1 MRRNKLIKLDYV
13 WLIIYLN
20 MSVSLS
26 LKEVS
31 NLTYDPINSNF
42 ITSGEGI
49 EVSNE
54 KESKLYNIP
63 KFGKKNEENFSD
75 CPVNDTLRFEYN
87 NLSKKYYI
95 SPTGLFI

>member
-1 MRRNKLIKLDYV
+1 
-13 WLIIYLN
+13 

-75 CPVNDTLRFEYN
+75 CKTCQRNITFLLLVFLFRAYSCITSTFKRDSRDTYLYK
-87 NLSKKYYI
+87 LWI
-95 SPTGLFI
+95 